1 MNFTSNSLCF
11 SIILEITFIK
21 VQFLLL
27 VSDFIY
33 TLLTT
38 RSRY

>member
-1 MNFTSNSLCF
+1 MNFTSNSLGF

-27 VSDFIY
+27 VSVHLVTY
-33 TLLTT
+33 TFVK
-38 RSRY
+38 